1 MIIQKQ
7 NYFSGLTEGWDGLT
21 EVAYRKERNQK
32 LSEMLLKALMALDGV
47 AQWIECQPAK
57 QRVAGSIPSQGI
69 FLGCRPGPHMRV
81 FER

>member
-1 MIIQKQ
+1 MVGRV
-7 NYFSGLTEGWDGLT
+7 FLVEGLVD
-21 EVAYRKERNQK
+21 KE
-32 LSEMLLKALMALDGV
+32 LGGALDGV